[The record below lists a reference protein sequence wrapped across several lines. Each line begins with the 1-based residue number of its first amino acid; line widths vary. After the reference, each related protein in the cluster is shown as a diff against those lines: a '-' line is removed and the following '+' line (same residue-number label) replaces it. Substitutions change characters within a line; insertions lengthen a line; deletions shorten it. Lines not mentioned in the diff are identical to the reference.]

1 MFAYNQFKFC
11 LSIIDKQNVY
21 IQKQL
26 TLVENNACIWI
37 CKPKQYSKIKLIQK
51 VLRCFRSILLLS
63 TMNQFTYFQLH
74 WFFWWLI
81 IPKIVNAYKCNY
93 CTKITVCTFNVV
105 CKSIN
110 TVNLCVPVN
119 IFWYKSLHCLQT
131 FIIRNSSQT
140 STLALSAQF
149 PERSRANVD
158 HYLIQHSDRGFRV
171 QGSLHYFASI
181 FHLLDHYH
189 HWTDE
194 LPCPLLLPPT
204 IRRATTLQELTSLS
218 YLGQGQWRTNTKCTH
233 NWKIDSNLSFI
244 YVFISFWINLWSYMG
259 MLFCRFLDIL

>member
-1 MFAYNQFKFC
+1 MFACNQLFC

-21 IQKQL
+21 IQRQL

-37 CKPKQYSKIKLIQK
+37 CKPNQYSKIKLIHK

-63 TMNQFTYFQLH
+63 IMYQFTYFQLH
-74 WFFWWLI
+74 CFFWWLFT
-81 IPKIVNAYKCNY
+81 PKIH
-93 CTKITVCTFNVV
+93 IVV
-105 CKSIN
+105 SIN
-110 TVNLCVPVN
+110 TVN
-119 IFWYKSLHCLQT
+119 IFWYKTFHCLQT

-149 PERSRANVD
+149 PEKSRANVD
-158 HYLIQHSDRGFRV
+158 HYLIQHSERGFRV

-218 YLGQGQWRTNTKCTH
+218 YLGQGQWRTSTKYMIE
-233 NWKIDSNLSFI
+233 KLIVMYYSFR
-244 YVFISFWINLWSYMG
+244 Y
-259 MLFCRFLDIL
+259 